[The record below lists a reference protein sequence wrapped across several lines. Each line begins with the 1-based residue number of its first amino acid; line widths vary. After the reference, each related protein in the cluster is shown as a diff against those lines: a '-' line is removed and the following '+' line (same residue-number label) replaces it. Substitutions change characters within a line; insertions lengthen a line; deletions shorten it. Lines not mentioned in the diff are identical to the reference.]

1 MQIEHV
7 KSAETVIE
15 KNYWKTEKIGM
26 KTKRTKRDE
35 KKH

>member
-15 KNYWKTEKIGM
+15 KKYWKTEKIGM
-26 KTKRTKRDE
+26 KTKKTKRDE
-35 KKH
+35 KMH